1 MRLTLFVPGLFLP
14 GEVHA
19 DTVHDLAA
27 PALALIAGRGRRGS
41 PPADWLAA
49 AFGLPAPLPAAALR
63 KLGAGEAA
71 TANEPRHR
79 QAAEGEILCIDPVHW
94 KVSREGVTLDD
105 PARLALDAAEAQ
117 ALIAA
122 IQPLFADWGEIA
134 ASAPER
140 WEMRLARPPALETR
154 PLPEAIGRPVDP
166 RLPAGADGREWR
178 ARLAEAQ
185 TVLHAHPVNRTRED
199 QGRPT
204 INSLWP
210 WGQGAL
216 PQASRSDFT
225 AAWSADPLVAGLCA
239 LAGIPCAAPPDCFAP
254 AAGHLLCCN
263 ETLAQPARALD
274 AFAWRGALLALEE
287 HWLAPALAAL
297 RSGRLR
303 ELRLIGTRHGGAPA
317 TAAFTLTRGDL
328 LRFWRRPQ
336 PLASLTEAA

>member
-1 MRLTLFVPGLFLP
+1 MRLTLFVPGLLLP

-19 DTVHDLAA
+19 DTVQGLAA

-41 PPADWLAA
+41 LPADWPAA

-79 QAAEGEILCIDPVHW
+79 QAAEGESLCVDPVHW

-105 PARLALDAAEAQ
+105 PACLALDAAEAT

-122 IQPLFADWGEIA
+122 IQPLFADWGVIVA
-134 ASAPER
+134 TRPEHWSLHLHR
-140 WEMRLARPPALETR
+140 PLALATR
-154 PLPEAIGRPVDP
+154 PLPEAIGQPVDP
-166 RLPAGADGREWR
+166 RLPGGADGKAWR

-185 TVLHAHPVNRTRED
+185 TVLHAHPVNRARD
-199 QGRPT
+199 AASRPT

-216 PQASRSDFT
+216 PPSACCDFT
-225 AAWSADPLVAGLCA
+225 AVWSADPLVAGLCA
-239 LAGIPCAAPPDCFAP
+239 CAGIPCGAPPESFAP
-254 AAGHLLCCN
+254 AEGHLLCCN

-274 AFAWRGALLALEE
+274 ALAWRSALLALEQ

-297 RSGRLR
+297 RTGRLR
-303 ELRLIGTRHGGAPA
+303 ELRLIGTRLGAAPA
-317 TAAFTLTRGDL
+317 TAAFTLTRGGL

-336 PLASLTEAA
+336 PLTALAEAA